1 MTDETFEKLSL
12 YAKANYILSE
22 IDNIKEVDDVD
33 VSTNGTDIII
43 NNNEKIL
50 EILHDI
56 ELTAGSNKKAYQG
69 WCKLN
74 KKSEQQDGMLC
85 APGII
90 MDNSNFSLRE
100 DLDFILFFFKKDL
113 RNKLK
118 FAIYANLDFDYDKT
132 NEQIIE
138 LEKNN
143 YFIDQKYSNIMLRDF
158 KFLENKRLEN

>member
-1 MTDETFEKLSL
+1 MIDETFEELSL
-12 YAKANYILSE
+12 EEKIEHVLNE
-22 IDNIKEVDDVD
+22 IDGVKEIDDID
-33 VSTNGTDIII
+33 VSDNGTDIII